1 MRVCDCLAAL
11 PVSLV
16 RGQRSLARS
25 EKVKIMQ
32 VGVALY
38 GSARVVIGQPLV
50 EVSFDSST
58 ITLNQVLQHLIATYP
73 RARPYLLD
81 EAGRLPSF
89 MRVLIN
95 NVRPDQDVTLA
106 TVLHDKDQV
115 ALLVAVAGGEQ

>member
-1 MRVCDCLAAL
+1 
-11 PVSLV
+11 
-16 RGQRSLARS
+16 
-25 EKVKIMQ
+25 MQ
-32 VGVALY
+32 VSVALY

-58 ITLNQVLQHLIATYP
+58 ITLSQVLQHLIAVYP
-73 RARPYLLD
+73 RAAPYLLN

-95 NVRPDQDVTLA
+95 NVRPDPDATLA
-106 TVLHDKDQV
+106 TVLHDKDRV